1 MCELPCSG
9 CWGEKSRSLWER
21 GCGEQW
27 VSVGG
32 ELCQCLTLLPK
43 ETVQPK
49 QGHRW
54 AGEVGPGLGLKGPFS
69 CSCRLPD
76 APARHPLAASFP
88 GPSLSACSVSQPAQP
103 CPGVETWSREPGLRQ
118 LFHSGCSGYVLL
130 PPPTTLPRRE
140 DTSKQAPCCSG
151 AAPWAKTR
159 AGHTRPHVQLNTH
172 PYTHNVAPQVPGTR
186 REQQQEFILRL
197 PPTLKQWR
205 GDAAARFDGAKTLRL
220 V

>member
-1 MCELPCSG
+1 MRAALLRLLG
-9 CWGEKSRSLWER
+9 GEKQEPLGERLW
-21 GCGEQW
+21 GAVGL
-27 VSVGG
+27 SGG

-54 AGEVGPGLGLKGPFS
+54 AGEVGPGLGLKDPFS

-88 GPSLSACSVSQPAQP
+88 GPSLSACSRVTTSSAMPRGRNLEQGARSMPAVSQ
-103 CPGVETWSREPGLRQ
+103 RL
-118 LFHSGCSGYVLL
+118 HVLL

-140 DTSKQAPCCSG
+140 GTSKQAPCCSG

-159 AGHTRPHVQLNTH
+159 AGH
-172 PYTHNVAPQVPGTR
+172 A
-186 REQQQEFILRL
+186 
-197 PPTLKQWR
+197 
-205 GDAAARFDGAKTLRL
+205 
-220 V
+220 